1 MSYQKI
7 SLRMI
12 ATSKHMNKNM
22 QWRIAALTVMLIGMV
37 VMPAFGRQN
46 VRNDQGY
53 IDLDRVGDWSSFLDR
68 DPKIDVSVE
77 GALMKLVAEASRV
90 EDPEL
95 ADLLHNLKGVYV
107 RGYDTPSQDY
117 DRSRRHANEVG
128 RELVDRGWSSVIRVR
143 NAGEHFQMFARYR
156 GETVIGL
163 VVLSVDKAS
172 RETTFLNIVGN
183 IDPAQIGRVGQ
194 KFNIGNVPNWN

>member
-1 MSYQKI
+1 MSFLKT
-7 SLRMI
+7 SLRI
-12 ATSKHMNKNM
+12 IVTSKHMNKSM
-22 QWRIAALTVMLIGMV
+22 LWRTAAFTVILIGIV
-37 VMPAFGRQN
+37 AMPAFGRQN

-77 GALMKLVAEASRV
+77 GALMKLVAEASRI

-107 RGYDTPSQDY
+107 RGYDTPSGDY
-117 DRSRRHANEVG
+117 ERSRRHANEVG
-128 RELVDRGWSSVIRVR
+128 RELVDKGWSSVIRVR
-143 NAGEHFQMFARYR
+143 NEDEHFQMFARYR
-156 GETVIGL
+156 GETVIGM